1 MLITEADKPE
11 AGHLSRECPQPKPKA
26 CYTCGQEGHLSS
38 ACPQGPAA
46 SGFGGPTGG
55 ECYRCGK
62 PGHIARLCPE
72 SGDAAGG
79 FGGAGG
85 YGGFGGS
92 KSCYVSAA
100 TTSSSALTPDLRRCR
115 PHLA

>member
-1 MLITEADKPE
+1 MNILTVQPATLPRPAPTLVSPPATLVAVNMKCHPMLTLIE

-46 SGFGGPTGG
+46 GGFGGPTGG

-62 PGHIARLCPE
+62 PGHIVSTLCLP
-72 SGDAAGG
+72 
-79 FGGAGG
+79 
-85 YGGFGGS
+85 
-92 KSCYVSAA
+92 V
-100 TTSSSALTPDLRRCR
+100 
-115 PHLA
+115 

>member
-1 MLITEADKPE
+1 MSIARDAAARDPTLISTSTNSQAGHIAQVCPDAGVPTCYSCGQ

-62 PGHIARLCPE
+62 PGHI
-72 SGDAAGG
+72 
-79 FGGAGG
+79 
-85 YGGFGGS
+85 
-92 KSCYVSAA
+92 VSPP
-100 TTSSSALTPDLRRCR
+100 LVFL
-115 PHLA
+115 

>member
-1 MLITEADKPE
+1 MVTLTPQAGVPTCYSCGQ

-62 PGHIARLCPE
+62 PGHIVSPPRLLPFFVPC
-72 SGDAAGG
+72 
-79 FGGAGG
+79 
-85 YGGFGGS
+85 
-92 KSCYVSAA
+92 
-100 TTSSSALTPDLRRCR
+100 
-115 PHLA
+115 